1 MDYYKRKSN
10 ISRWVICVIV
20 ASCTLALIAAI
31 VFGFVRMKYKN
42 DPVESAPPIETAEQE
57 TPDIEIP
64 VINPEPEQGRDHTGS
79 LEEETDEAGY
89 VSIDIL
95 EINKGNEKENK
106 PHIVGDVSILPG
118 VKEDSHETNK

>member
-1 MDYYKRKSN
+1 MDYYRRKSN
-10 ISRWVICVIV
+10 ISRRVICVIV
-20 ASCTLALIAAI
+20 ASGTLALIAAI
-31 VFGFVRMKYKN
+31 AFGFVRMKYKN
-42 DPVESAPPIETAEQE
+42 DPAGSAPSIETTEQD

-64 VINPEPEQGRDHTGS
+64 VITPEPEQGGDNTGS

-95 EINKGNEKENK
+95 EINKGNEKENQ

-118 VKEDSHETNK
+118 VKEEIHETNK